1 MAASIRSFSLLG
13 LVLAIGLCGCSKAP
27 QGPPP
32 SPEKLEEMRRAR
44 MKGIA
49 EDKSLSDADAFKK
62 YLESS
67 PANPLGIPNAIGD
80 VWAEVLPI
88 GGGVPGSMITIRK
101 PDATDYLTSKTTK
114 DPLLMEREGIQ
125 RAALAC
131 EEMLS
136 DLQVRNIKG
145 ISYQLYG
152 RVEGA
157 GYAEV
162 FRATVLLKH
171 LPKLQEAKTT
181 PPDVGTVFDPRGPK
195 INEIWI
201 VEKNDYPK
209 FSYNKK

>member
-1 MAASIRSFSLLG
+1 MTAIRFIG
-13 LVLAIGLCGCSKAP
+13 FAIIAGFFAGCSKAP
-27 QGPPP
+27 DGPPP

-67 PANPLGIPNAIGD
+67 PANPRGIPKSMGG

-88 GGGVPGSMITIRK
+88 GGGVPGSMITIRV

-125 RAALAC
+125 RDARAC

-145 ISYQLYG
+145 ISFQLYG
-152 RVEGA
+152 RVEGTD

-171 LPKLQEAKTT
+171 LPKLQENKST

-195 INEIWI
+195 INDIWI
-201 VEKNDYPK
+201 IEKNEYPK
-209 FSYNKK
+209 ITYNKK